1 MKKGLEL
8 NVIGII
14 QARMTSSR
22 LPGKIL
28 YPLASGIPALVALI
42 TRLKKI
48 RIEWWL
54 ATTDNKEDD
63 IISIYGNAL
72 GIKVFRG
79 SEKDVLSRF
88 ENIARLSNS
97 DWILRVTADN
107 PLTDPKLTKMLI
119 EQAKHAN
126 KSQDLISDSIGQRN
140 FPQGLVPY
148 IIRTSSLL
156 SLRKKISSKEKY
168 HLTHVTSKVTK
179 SKHAKFKYFD
189 KKYSKC
195 AGARLT
201 LDVFEDYLTISSL
214 IEKLG
219 NNWINCN
226 VNNITKVLNANPEIL
241 SYNRHISQK
250 KLSES

>member
-1 MKKGLEL
+1 
-8 NVIGII
+8 
-14 QARMTSSR
+14 
-22 LPGKIL
+22 
-28 YPLASGIPALVALI
+28 
-42 TRLKKI
+42 
-48 RIEWWL
+48 
-54 ATTDNKEDD
+54 
-63 IISIYGNAL
+63 
-72 GIKVFRG
+72 
-79 SEKDVLSRF
+79 
-88 ENIARLSNS
+88 
-97 DWILRVTADN
+97 
-107 PLTDPKLTKMLI
+107 MLI
-119 EQAKHAN
+119 EQAKHAD